1 MSTGKVLADGLLTL
15 PEEIQRHLHLQTG
28 DRIDFEIDPQ
38 GAVRLQPANAP
49 VQKIFGMLHRPDL
62 PPRTL
67 EELREGMIEF
77 LVEDNERIKRGM
89 E

>member
-1 MSTGKVLADGLLTL
+1 MSTGKVLADGLMTL
-15 PEEIQRHLHLQTG
+15 PEEIQKHLHLQTG
-28 DRIDFEIDPQ
+28 DRIDFEIDSQ
-38 GAVRLQPANAP
+38 GTVHLQPANASFRK
-49 VQKIFGMLHRPDL
+49 VLGMFHRPDL

-77 LVEDNERIKRGM
+77 LVEDNERIKRGL